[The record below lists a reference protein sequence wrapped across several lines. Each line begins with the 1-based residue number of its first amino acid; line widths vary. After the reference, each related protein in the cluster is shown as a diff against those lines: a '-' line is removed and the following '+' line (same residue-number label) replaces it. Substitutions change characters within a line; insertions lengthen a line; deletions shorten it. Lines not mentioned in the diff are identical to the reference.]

1 MENQVVADDTAD
13 VKDFKAVTKEL
24 YLMLRRCRRI
34 RDAYAKHTSSS
45 FIKL

>member
-34 RDAYAKHTSSS
+34 RAMPTQNTRRVHS
-45 FIKL
+45 